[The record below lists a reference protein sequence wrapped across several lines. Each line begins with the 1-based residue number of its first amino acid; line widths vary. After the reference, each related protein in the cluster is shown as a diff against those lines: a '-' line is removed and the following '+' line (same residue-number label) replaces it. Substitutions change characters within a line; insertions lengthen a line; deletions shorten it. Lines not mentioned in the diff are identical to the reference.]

1 MCDDNILDMINLGQ
15 NNNLEVARLV
25 DFGAYLTD
33 GEGNDVLL
41 PSRYIAATV
50 QIGQKVDVFVYKD
63 NEGRPV
69 ATTETPLARVG
80 EFAFLKVSEVNSLG
94 AFLDWGLMKELLVPY
109 REQKAKMREGG
120 VYLVYVYLD
129 HTTQRIVA
137 SAKIEKFIGN
147 IVPRYRVGA
156 HVKALVFQQAE
167 GLGYRV
173 IVDNLHYGMIYESE
187 LCAPLE
193 LQQTLDAY
201 VRRVRPDGKI
211 DLTLAGAARTRE
223 AGIADQLLAVLKASP
238 EGAVA
243 VCDKSTPEEI
253 YEMFK
258 CSKKDFKKALGHL
271 YRERMVEMTH
281 CGIRLVRPSADGR

>member
-1 MCDDNILDMINLGQ
+1 MMS
-15 NNNLEVARLV
+15 
-25 DFGAYLTD
+25 F
-33 GEGNDVLL
+33 L
-41 PSRYIAATV
+41 PSRYIAAPV

-80 EFAFLKVSEVNSLG
+80 EFAFLKVSEVNSIG

-167 GLGYRV
+167 GWDTV
-173 IVDNLHYGMIYESE
+173 
-187 LCAPLE
+187 
-193 LQQTLDAY
+193 
-201 VRRVRPDGKI
+201 
-211 DLTLAGAARTRE
+211 
-223 AGIADQLLAVLKASP
+223 
-238 EGAVA
+238 
-243 VCDKSTPEEI
+243 
-253 YEMFK
+253 
-258 CSKKDFKKALGHL
+258 
-271 YRERMVEMTH
+271 
-281 CGIRLVRPSADGR
+281 

>member
-80 EFAFLKVSEVNSLG
+80 EFAFLKVSEVNSIG

-173 IVDNLHYGMIYESE
+173 IVDNLHYG
-187 LCAPLE
+187 
-193 LQQTLDAY
+193 
-201 VRRVRPDGKI
+201 KI

-243 VCDKSTPEEI
+243 VCDKSSPEEI

-281 CGIRLVRPSADGR
+281 CGIRLVRPSVDGRPFFARVIA

>member
-1 MCDDNILDMINLGQ
+1 
-15 NNNLEVARLV
+15 
-25 DFGAYLTD
+25 
-33 GEGNDVLL
+33 
-41 PSRYIAATV
+41 
-50 QIGQKVDVFVYKD
+50 
-63 NEGRPV
+63 
-69 ATTETPLARVG
+69 
-80 EFAFLKVSEVNSLG
+80 
-94 AFLDWGLMKELLVPY
+94 MKELLVPY

-193 LQQTLDAY
+193 ISPWQVLRVPGRQGLQISCWQY
-201 VRRVRPDGKI
+201 SRHRPKVRLQFVTSPLPKRYTKCSS
-211 DLTLAGAARTRE
+211 AARKT
-223 AGIADQLLAVLKASP
+223 
-238 EGAVA
+238 
-243 VCDKSTPEEI
+243 
-253 YEMFK
+253 
-258 CSKKDFKKALGHL
+258 SKRHWATCTVNVWW
-271 YRERMVEMTH
+271 R
-281 CGIRLVRPSADGR
+281 